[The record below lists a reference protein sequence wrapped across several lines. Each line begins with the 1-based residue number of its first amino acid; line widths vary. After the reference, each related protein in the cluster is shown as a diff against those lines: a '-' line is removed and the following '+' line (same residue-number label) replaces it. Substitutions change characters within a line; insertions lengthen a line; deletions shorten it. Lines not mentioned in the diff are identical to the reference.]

1 MNWEVGNGTLTS
13 VTGWAGYEYN
23 DDVDVDW
30 LPLQFID
37 RSDIHDFEQFSQEF
51 RWASDIGDRFHY
63 TVGAYYDENELDM
76 EGQVVLIPISTD
88 CFPQF
93 AASCFRSTLSQSC

>member
-13 VTGWAGYEYN
+13 VTGWAGYEYF

-37 RSDIHDFEQFSQEF
+37 RSDIHDFEQISQEF
-51 RWASDIGDRFHY
+51 AGPQTSGIVFTTRSAPTTMRTNWIWKARWS
-63 TVGAYYDENELDM
+63 
-76 EGQVVLIPISTD
+76 LIPISTD
-88 CFPQF
+88 CFPSLPPV
-93 AASCFRSTLSQSC
+93 AYGAPIPNLC